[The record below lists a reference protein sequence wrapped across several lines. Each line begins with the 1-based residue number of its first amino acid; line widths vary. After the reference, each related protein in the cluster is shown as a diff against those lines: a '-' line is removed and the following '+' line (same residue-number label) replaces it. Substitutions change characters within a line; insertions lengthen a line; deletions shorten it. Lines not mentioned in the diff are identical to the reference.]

1 MMNKEQI
8 MITCWITQV
17 ETFIYILYD
26 IKISVRMVFE
36 GYWSRFILICYY
48 NIIVNVFLF
57 ASLWP
62 NQGQNP

>member
-36 GYWSRFILICYY
+36 GYWSRFILIYY
-48 NIIVNVFLF
+48 NHNDMKGSVQER
-57 ASLWP
+57 P
-62 NQGQNP
+62 K